1 VDGLRHMVEDH
12 DVAIEAEMKIRD
24 AAVVARRG
32 RERKLRRLE
41 IADAVEA
48 CETHESA
55 GEGLWKPQRRERLR
69 RRRAERRG
77 EFAQEGERVFAARGS
92 PGLPAMVDHGRVESA
107 GGQLDGRPRAED
119 RMAPDRGAVLDRL
132 EEEARRGALVRK
144 HEPPIGEDRGQLV
157 AHQAPREQH
166 QRTFAAL
173 RIEGLPELVCG
184 RLLHG
189 AEGSKGAA
197 VRLRLPSPTVSV
209 APSRSTADSTAATP
223 PAALL
228 RGIRKTYYK
237 PDGSVLVDA
246 LRGLDLVIP
255 RGEYVAIMGASGS
268 GKSTLMNIL
277 GCLDRPTA
285 GTYELDGQA
294 VEKLGD
300 DELSRVRGQKI
311 GFVFQAFNLIP
322 ELTIAENVEIP
333 LLYQGISR
341 TERRERALESLRLVG
356 LENRTEHRPS
366 ELSGGQQQRSA
377 IARALVGRP
386 AILMADEPTGNLD
399 STTGRQILETFEDLH
414 ARGLTLIMVT
424 HDDRIAERCERV
436 VRLADGDLESDRDG
450 GGRTQRRAAP
460 GAGA

>member
-1 VDGLRHMVEDH
+1 
-12 DVAIEAEMKIRD
+12 
-24 AAVVARRG
+24 
-32 RERKLRRLE
+32 
-41 IADAVEA
+41 
-48 CETHESA
+48 
-55 GEGLWKPQRRERLR
+55 
-69 RRRAERRG
+69 
-77 EFAQEGERVFAARGS
+77 
-92 PGLPAMVDHGRVESA
+92 
-107 GGQLDGRPRAED
+107 
-119 RMAPDRGAVLDRL
+119 
-132 EEEARRGALVRK
+132 
-144 HEPPIGEDRGQLV
+144 
-157 AHQAPREQH
+157 
-166 QRTFAAL
+166 
-173 RIEGLPELVCG
+173 
-184 RLLHG
+184 
-189 AEGSKGAA
+189 